1 MGHHTIL
8 IWMQLEKE
16 KKMNDFIRSF
26 TRAWGRSLG
35 YSAARK
41 TSWLIVP
48 ILIAVAVMVAQALG
62 FDWKEITHV
71 LR

>member
-1 MGHHTIL
+1 
-8 IWMQLEKE
+8 MQLEKE

-26 TRAWGRSLG
+26 TRAWGKGLG

-48 ILIAVAVMVAQALG
+48 LILIAVAVMVFQALG
-62 FDWKEITHV
+62 YDFDWKEITHV